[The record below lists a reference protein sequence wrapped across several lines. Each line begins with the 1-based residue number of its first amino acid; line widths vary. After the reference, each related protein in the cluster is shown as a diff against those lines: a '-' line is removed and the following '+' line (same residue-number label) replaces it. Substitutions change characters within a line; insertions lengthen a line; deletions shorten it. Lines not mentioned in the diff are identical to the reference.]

1 MYSHPVREGR
11 GWLSTVPQAT
21 SKKALV
27 NVVLSL
33 VQAHEK
39 FRAQLRKYSRLLTIY
54 SPLFFRPVGH
64 IIDVAG
70 FLWWVTCAG
79 PPHPPSKQYHPILL
93 KFAFFL
99 LYAQTDLNQPCSYL
113 PVKPAIWILFMNPA
127 GWFPHFQASST
138 FDFVCIDF
146 IAIQWWSNLRF
157 DVQSLKPVRGKFLV
171 HLRRIFLAF
180 ELS

>member
-1 MYSHPVREGR
+1 MYGHPVHEGR

-27 NVVLSL
+27 NVVFSP
-33 VQAHEK
+33 VQPHGK
-39 FRAQLRKYSRLLTIY
+39 FRAQLRKYSRLLLE
-54 SPLFFRPVGH
+54 SPVFLASWVHHRCGWFPVMSYLCRP
-64 IIDVAG
+64 
-70 FLWWVTCAG
+70 
-79 PPHPPSKQYHPILL
+79 PPPKQYQPILL

-99 LYAQTDLNQPCSYL
+99 LYAQMDLNQPCSYL

-146 IAIQWWSNLRF
+146 IAIQWWNNLRF

-171 HLRRIFLAF
+171 HLKRILLAC

>member
-1 MYSHPVREGR
+1 MYMYSHPIYEGR

-21 SKKALV
+21 SKRNSGHKESTVDYLKSPIFLA
-27 NVVLSL
+27 SW
-33 VQAHEK
+33 AHHRCGW
-39 FRAQLRKYSRLLTIY
+39 FPVMSYLC
-54 SPLFFRPVGH
+54 RP
-64 IIDVAG
+64 
-70 FLWWVTCAG
+70 
-79 PPHPPSKQYHPILL
+79 PPPPKQYHPILL

-127 GWFPHFQASST
+127 RWFPHFQASST

-171 HLRRIFLAF
+171 HLRRILLAC

>member
-1 MYSHPVREGR
+1 MKGGGDVHSAM
-11 GWLSTVPQAT
+11 AT

-33 VQAHEK
+33 IQAHEK
-39 FRAQLRKYSRLLTIY
+39 FRAQLRKYSRLLQ
-54 SPLFFRPVGH
+54 SPIFPASWAQHRRGWFPVMSY
-64 IIDVAG
+64 
-70 FLWWVTCAG
+70 FCKPP

-99 LYAQTDLNQPCSYL
+99 SSAQKDLNQPFSYL
-113 PVKPAIWILFMNPA
+113 PMKPAIWILFMNPA

-157 DVQSLKPVRGKFLV
+157 DVQSLKPIRGKFLV
-171 HLRRIFLAF
+171 HLKRILLTC
-180 ELS
+180 EYLS